1 MLSGGN
7 IEWVDCDNDIST
19 VGNLTDAETIQLA
32 QSENCNNEDED
43 DTVTQKPS
51 VTEVRM
57 ALKCL
62 QDFSLCSQLKDSS
75 VLDDITALEKQLN
88 NVIATMPSSTK
99 ESNWV
104 FSASITVVTFLN
116 MQNMQEYLLAENKF
130 LL

>member
-1 MLSGGN
+1 M
-7 IEWVDCDNDIST
+7 
-19 VGNLTDAETIQLA
+19 
-32 QSENCNNEDED
+32 
-43 DTVTQKPS
+43 
-51 VTEVRM
+51 TEVRM

-116 MQNMQEYLLAENKF
+116 MQNMQEYLLAENKI